1 MNWIE
6 TIIVAIVEG
15 LTEFLP
21 VSSTGHMI
29 ITQNLLGVPQ
39 GDPFVHAFTF
49 IIQFGA
55 ILSVVCLYWKRFF
68 QFDHTPAPEGSNEIY
83 TAGKRLYRDPDNKMV
98 AGVLSGFAAYTKTDP
113 LLWRLGMV
121 ILTFLFG
128 SGLLIYLVLAI
139 TMPTIGRP
147 SWLRRMRHK
156 YYFYWLLFVGVLPAV
171 VIGLLAKKSGLLDW
185 LLDSVE
191 VVAVMLV
198 VGGIFMLYC
207 DKLFNKGS
215 DENRVNEPRAF
226 KIGLFQCI
234 SVIPGVSRSMATI
247 VGGMTQGLTRKR
259 AAEFSFFLAVPTM
272 AGATLLDL
280 LDLLKGDTSWAT
292 THNITMLILGCVVAF
307 IVALLAMKW
316 FVNFLTKYGF
326 KAFGYYRIVVGTIII
341 VLLLT
346 GHSLVMVD

>member
-1 MNWIE
+1 MDWLE
-6 TIIVAIVEG
+6 TIIIAIVEG

-29 ITQNLLGVPQ
+29 ITQNLLGIPQ
-39 GDPFVHAFTF
+39 GDAFVHAFTF

-68 QFDHTPAPEGSNEIY
+68 QLDNTPAPAGSNLWQ
-83 TAGKRLYRDPDNKMV
+83 RLK
-98 AGVLSGFAAYTKTDP
+98 
-113 LLWRLGMV
+113 
-121 ILTFLFG
+121 
-128 SGLLIYLVLAI
+128 
-139 TMPTIGRP
+139 
-147 SWLRRMRHK
+147 HK
-156 YYFYWLLFVGVLPAV
+156 FHFYWLLFVGVVPAV

-198 VGGIFMLYC
+198 LGGIFMLYC
-207 DKLFNKGS
+207 DRLFNKGS
-215 DENRVNEPRAF
+215 DANKVTERRAF
-226 KIGLFQCI
+226 NIGLFQCI

-280 LDLLKGDTSWAT
+280 LDLFKEDTSWAT
-292 THNITMLILGCVVAF
+292 GHNIAMLILGCVVAF
-307 IVALLAMKW
+307 VVSMLSIRFLMS
-316 FVNFLTKYGF
+316 FVKKHDF
-326 KAFGYYRIVVGTIII
+326 KPFGWYRIVLGVVVIAYF
-341 VLLLT
+341 LLAR
-346 GHSLVMVD
+346 